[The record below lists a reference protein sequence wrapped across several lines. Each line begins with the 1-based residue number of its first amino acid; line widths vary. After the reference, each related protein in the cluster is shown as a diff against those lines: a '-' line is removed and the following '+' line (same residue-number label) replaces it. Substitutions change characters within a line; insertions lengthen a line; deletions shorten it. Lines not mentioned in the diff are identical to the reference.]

1 MDKKEYVDPFTSDQA
16 IGKKQKEPELNVC
29 VSCEG

>member
-1 MDKKEYVDPFTSDQA
+1 MSDENFVDPFTSEEPA
-16 IGKKQKEPELNVC
+16 GEKVKEPELNVC